1 MLLFGEYKN
10 LLIYKNDMIVFNLSS
25 LIEGYERVNLL
36 PPYNMQ
42 INMVDDKQF
51 DIAYANFILNDENA
65 FYDFMKIIMS
75 LYNGLNVYI
84 LVGGNEGMYDFL
96 TESLQ
101 KFIQSRYGIISY
113 VINDISDWDS
123 IVEDRSTF
131 SLNGLY
137 TMDIDKERFTYL
149 FAKYNKIEVPEE

>member
-1 MLLFGEYKN
+1 
-10 LLIYKNDMIVFNLSS
+10 
-25 LIEGYERVNLL
+25 
-36 PPYNMQ
+36 
-42 INMVDDKQF
+42 
-51 DIAYANFILNDENA
+51 
-65 FYDFMKIIMS
+65 MS